1 MNTRNL
7 ATLIII
13 ALLTFAAFM
22 YLSTPMVTDTQKW
35 DRETADKTLAVGQMA
50 AFTFADE
57 LAPPDSAPFID
68 ADGNLTS
75 FQALKGKVLLVNF
88 WATWCFP
95 CRHEMPAFDALQN
108 EFGGPYFEV
117 IAISI
122 DRKGQE
128 HAQTF
133 LKDELGVQNFGSAHE
148 GGHNTS
154 RANGVTA
161 MPTTLLIGADG
172 VVLGRLAGAAEWN
185 SEEARA
191 LIQWAID
198 RD

>member
-7 ATLIII
+7 ATLVVI

-22 YLSTPMVTDTQKW
+22 YLSTPMVVDNNKW
-35 DRETADKTLAVGQMA
+35 DRETVDKTLAVGQMA
-50 AFTFADE
+50 GFVFADE
-57 LAPPDSAPFID
+57 LLPPNTAPFID
-68 ADGNLTS
+68 AAGTPAS
-75 FQALKGKVLLVNF
+75 FADFKGKVLLVNF

-95 CRHEMPAFDALQN
+95 CRHEMPAFDALQD
-108 EFGGPYFEV
+108 ELGGPYFEV

-128 HAQTF
+128 HAQAF

-172 VVLGRLAGAAEWN
+172 LVLGRLAGAAEWN
-185 SEEARA
+185 SAEARA